1 MCPLQRRATEAS
13 TVKFPVFT
21 RPVVLLHGIQPK
33 FGCQT
38 TLAPGSVVPNSSNL
52 IYLIPNTWKTVHDA
66 QYLYQC
72 PLPRVPENVSSSLG
86 AIIFGSRHFGS
97 GHVFQDCWVQIH
109 YNKLG
114 RCKSYLLNMKLSIT
128 HWQTH
133 WPTDWGRC
141 YRIYHVYYIPSHPTT
156 YKD

>member
-13 TVKFPVFT
+13 TVKFSIYQASSTATQHSTKVWLPNYSII
-21 RPVVLLHGIQPK
+21 P
-33 FGCQT
+33 
-38 TLAPGSVVPNSSNL
+38 LAPGSVVPNSSNL
-52 IYLIPNTWKTVHDA
+52 IYLVPTTWKTVHDA
-66 QYLYQC
+66 QSLYQC

-86 AIIFGSRHFGS
+86 AIFFGSRHFGS

-128 HWQTH
+128 H
-133 WPTDWGRC
+133 
-141 YRIYHVYYIPSHPTT
+141 
-156 YKD
+156 